1 MIRILCVA
9 ALALGLAACA
19 GAVPGN
25 PQSYAGI
32 NEARAEFGEDGKPR
46 VIRFIGGKESDRVA
60 LDVKL
65 PNGTVVHYVA
75 SGLRAF
81 DGQVARQAV
90 ETAVSADVRAVAPG
104 IVDAIMKALMA
115 RFGPPVP

>member
-25 PQSYAGI
+25 PQGYAGI

-46 VIRFIGGKESDRVA
+46 FIGGKESDRVA

-65 PNGTVVHYVA
+65 PDGTVVRYVA

-115 RFGPPVP
+115 RFGPLGP